1 MGLKPGRTTREIR
14 RPWTRTA
21 KKKVKKAF
29 VRGVPDSRLR
39 AFDMG
44 ELDPRKADIEID
56 LLSGGTFQ
64 IRDNAMESAR
74 VMANKVFEKKIL
86 KENYYF
92 KVRKYPHQCLR
103 EHSMLTG
110 AGADRLSS
118 GMRKAFGHPTGRAI
132 IVKKGEPLMSVYV
145 RKEHLEAAKE
155 GLYRA
160 GQKIPGGFKYRVIDL
175 KKVKVKLPTVKK
187 HREEELATLAAPAPV
202 KPGVPAAAPATPASG
217 KPGAPAPTPAAAAPA
232 KPGKEEKKK

>member
-1 MGLKPGRTTREIR
+1 MGLKPGRTIRELR

-21 KKKVKKAF
+21 KKKVKMSF

-44 ELDPRKADIEID
+44 DLDPRKADIEID

-86 KENYYF
+86 RENYYF

-118 GMRKAFGHPTGRAI
+118 GMRKAFGHPTGRAVI
-132 IVKKGEPLMSVYV
+132 AKKGECLMSVYTM
-145 RKEHLEAAKE
+145 KKFEDYAKE
-155 GLYRA
+155 GFYRA
-160 GQKIPGGFKYRVIDL
+160 GQKIPGGFKYRILDL
-175 KKVKVKLPTVKK
+175 KKVKVKFPTVKRHK
-187 HREEELATLAAPAPV
+187 EEELAALAAPAPV
-202 KPGVPAAAPATPASG
+202 KTGTPTAAT
-217 KPGAPAPTPAAAAPA
+217 PA
-232 KPGKEEKKK
+232 KPGATPAPSAAPEKEEKVKKK